1 MMESGKDVSNF
12 EFDRYDTFDW
22 YLIARPAGAT

>member
-1 MMESGKDVSNF
+1 MMESGKDVKNF

-22 YLIARPAGAT
+22 YLSLGPLAR